1 MKREEG
7 RGKAAPRVLL
17 GLPFYGFVFVAPLS
31 SFVLLSSKEAFPPA
45 PSVATPPP
53 SVASL
58 PLLPPRPP
66 FDTVFVPGRVEGFD
80 PTLTPTAVRR
90 AFLAVKALRRNS
102 ISAVVCR

>member
-31 SFVLLSSKEAFPPA
+31 S
-45 PSVATPPP
+45 SVRP
-53 SVASL
+53 SVASSVLKGGVPSRPLGRL
-58 PLLPPRPP
+58 PPSSPPPRPP